1 MATIT
6 REEALDVLL
15 SDLDPETRN
24 LVEQILE
31 AAPSS
36 RVPDDMR
43 KRLEDA
49 AAANENALHALR
61 LAVIGG
67 SAMWIEDMIKE
78 GLPEEEAYRFAAVV
92 LEYGC
97 ALLVRRLYQKLGRPF
112 SPGRFAIAACAQ
124 AVAASD
130 FPMGTIEKDA
140 ATLKE
145 LNEPAEVVS

>member
-1 MATIT
+1 MTIT
-6 REEALDVLL
+6 REQALDVLL
-15 SDLDPETRN
+15 SDLDPETRT

-43 KRLEDA
+43 KRLEDT
-49 AAANENALHALR
+49 AAANETALHALR

-67 SAMWIEDMIKE
+67 AAVWIEDMIE
-78 GLPEEEAYRFAAVV
+78 AGVPEEEAYRFAAVV

-97 ALLVRRLYQKLGRPF
+97 ALLVRRLYQKLDKPF

-124 AVAASD
+124 AVAASS
-130 FPMGTIEKDA
+130 FQMGMIDKDKADLEELKQVEEA
-140 ATLKE
+140 A
-145 LNEPAEVVS
+145 S